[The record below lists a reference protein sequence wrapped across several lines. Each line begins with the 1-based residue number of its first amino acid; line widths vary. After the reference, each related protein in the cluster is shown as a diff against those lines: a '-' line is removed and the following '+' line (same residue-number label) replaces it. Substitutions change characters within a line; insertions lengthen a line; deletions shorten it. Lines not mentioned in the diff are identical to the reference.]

1 VPRRPVVKAG
11 CRGYVP
17 RVSHSARVEET
28 ATVRRIIFAL
38 SVGVIAAVLVV
49 MVLAPR
55 GAAATQPSGLAQLN
69 VTLNA
74 SAGLFLLAG
83 FACVRTGHVTWHRRC
98 MLTAFGLSTAFLVS
112 YVLHH
117 ASVGSVPF
125 RGEGFLRP
133 IYFGILVPHIVLA
146 GVIVPLALFTL
157 YRGWVGKIT
166 AHRRIARVTL
176 PLWLF
181 VSASGVIVY
190 FMLYYLP

>member
-1 VPRRPVVKAG
+1 VEAGRRS
-11 CRGYVP
+11 YVP
-17 RVSHSARVEET
+17 RVNRSALVEET

-38 SVGVIAAVLVV
+38 SLSVILAVLVV
-49 MVLAPR
+49 MLLAPR
-55 GAAATQPSGLAQLN
+55 GAASAQPGVLAKLN

-83 FACVRTGHVTWHRRC
+83 FACVRSGHVLWHRRC
-98 MLTAFGLSTAFLVS
+98 MLTAFGLSSAFLVS

-125 RGEGFLRP
+125 RGEGILRP
-133 IYFGILVPHIVLA
+133 IYFGVLVPHIVLA
-146 GVIVPLALFTL
+146 AVIVPLALL
-157 YRGWVGKIT
+157 SVYRGWVGKIA
-166 AHRRIARVTL
+166 AHRRIARVTF

-181 VSASGVIVY
+181 VSASGVLVY

>member
-1 VPRRPVVKAG
+1 LPANLAG
-11 CRGYVP
+11 VTR
-17 RVSHSARVEET
+17 SALVEET

-38 SVGVIAAVLVV
+38 SVSV
-49 MVLAPR
+49 VLAVGVAMAISPS
-55 GAAATQPSGLAQLN
+55 GNAATQPSPLAKLN
-69 VTLNA
+69 VALNA

-83 FACVRTGHVTWHRRC
+83 FACVRAGNVAWHRRC

-117 ASVGSVPF
+117 ARVGSVPF
-125 RGEGFLRP
+125 RGEGILRP
-133 IYFGILVPHIVLA
+133 LYFGILIPHIVLA

-157 YRGWVGKIT
+157 YRGWVGKIA

-181 VSASGVIVY
+181 VSASGVVVY
-190 FMLYYLP
+190 SMLYYLP